1 MPKKRHIKKL
11 CENIAMLAWVGVAI
25 MGLGSRVRFLCQD
38 ETRIG
43 LKTISGKK
51 ITGKGIKPIGQVQ
64 WQFKA
69 TYIYGVVE
77 PQTGE
82 NLFYEF
88 THLNTD
94 CFQAFLELVSAKFAG
109 ELLIIQLDNGAFHK
123 AKRLQVPSNIILLFQ
138 PPYTPE
144 LNPIERLLPRAAKA
158 RVWQH
163 LKRGLRWKLPRNLE
177 ELREM
182 MKNRLEEMTVEVI
195 ASIVG
200 WDYILDALSVA
211 GI

>member
-1 MPKKRHIKKL
+1 
-11 CENIAMLAWVGVAI
+11 MLAWVGLAI

-94 CFQAFLELVSAKFAG
+94 CFQAFLELVSAKFAE

-144 LNPIERLLPRAAKA
+144 LNPIE

>member
-1 MPKKRHIKKL
+1 
-11 CENIAMLAWVGVAI
+11 
-25 MGLGSRVRFLCQD
+25 
-38 ETRIG
+38 
-43 LKTISGKK
+43 
-51 ITGKGIKPIGQVQ
+51 
-64 WQFKA
+64 
-69 TYIYGVVE
+69 VVE
-77 PQTGE
+77 PKTGKS
-82 NLFYEF
+82 LFYEF
-88 THLNTD
+88 THLNTE

-109 ELLIIQLDNGAFHK
+109 ELFIIQLDNGAFHK
-123 AKRLQVPSNIILLFQ
+123 AKRLKVPNNLMLIFQ

-144 LNPIERLLPRAAKA
+144 LNPIE

-163 LKRGLRWKLPRNLE
+163 LKRGLRWKLPHNLE

-195 ASIVG
+195 DAIVG